1 MSTIKNSN
9 KKNKDIPQNKKVDKP
24 WGSEYSIYR
33 NKISSAK
40 LLKLNTNQKTS
51 LHCHPTKK
59 TGFILLDGKVDVEV
73 GFYEKKKMKS
83 ISKLMIRPG
92 LFHST
97 KNVYK
102 KTATIIEIETPVDK
116 DDLVRFKDD
125 YGRENLPYE
134 KKNKM
139 TELNNQEIVFK
150 DPKINSKNQYKIMGK
165 KIVLE
170 KTDNIK
176 KIKNKNRGTIFAVL
190 DGGLCGDNKQLVL
203 SPGDIVNG
211 DTIKKLS
218 SVFKIKKY
226 ITFLSIKYE
235 R

>member
-1 MSTIKNSN
+1 MSTIKKTN
-9 KKNKDIPQNKKVDKP
+9 KKSKDIPKNKKVTKP

-97 KNVYK
+97 KNNYK

-116 DDLVRFKDD
+116 DDLVRFKDN

-134 KKNKM
+134 KVNKM
-139 TELNNQEIVFK
+139 INLNNQEIV
-150 DPKINSKNQYKIMGK
+150 
-165 KIVLE
+165 
-170 KTDNIK
+170 
-176 KIKNKNRGTIFAVL
+176 
-190 DGGLCGDNKQLVL
+190 
-203 SPGDIVNG
+203 
-211 DTIKKLS
+211 
-218 SVFKIKKY
+218 
-226 ITFLSIKYE
+226 
-235 R
+235 

>member
-1 MSTIKNSN
+1 MSTIKKTN
-9 KKNKDIPQNKKVDKP
+9 KKSKDIPKNKKVTKP

-59 TGFILLDGKVDVEV
+59 TGFILLDGNVDVEV

-97 KNVYK
+97 KNNYK

-116 DDLVRFKDD
+116 DDLVRFKDN

-134 KKNKM
+134 KVNKM
-139 TELNNQEIVFK
+139 TNLNNQEIVFK
-150 DPKINSKNQYKIMGK
+150 DPKINSKNIYKIMNK

-176 KIKNKNRGTIFAVL
+176 KMKNKSKDTIFAIL
-190 DGGLCGDNKQLVL
+190 DGGLCGNNKQLVL

-218 SVFKIKKY
+218 NVFKIKKY
-226 ITFLSIKYE
+226 ITFLSIKYGQ
-235 R
+235 

>member
-1 MSTIKNSN
+1 MSTIKKTN
-9 KKNKDIPQNKKVDKP
+9 KKSKDIPKNKKVTKP

-59 TGFILLDGKVDVEV
+59 TGFILLDGNVDVEV

-97 KNVYK
+97 KNNYK

-116 DDLVRFKDD
+116 DDLVRFKDN

-134 KKNKM
+134 KVNKM
-139 TELNNQEIVFK
+139 TNLNNQEIVFK
-150 DPKINSKNQYKIMGK
+150 DPKINSKNMYKIMNK

-176 KIKNKNRGTIFAVL
+176 KMKNKSKDTIFAIL
-190 DGGLCGDNKQLVL
+190 DGGLCGNNKQLVL

-218 SVFKIKKY
+218 NVFKIKKY
-226 ITFLSIKYE
+226 ITFLSIKYGQ
-235 R
+235 

>member
-1 MSTIKNSN
+1 ML
-9 KKNKDIPQNKKVDKP
+9 
-24 WGSEYSIYR
+24 R
-33 NKISSAK
+33 
-40 LLKLNTNQKTS
+40 
-51 LHCHPTKK
+51 
-59 TGFILLDGKVDVEV
+59 LDFMK
-73 GFYEKKKMKS
+73 KKKMKS

-97 KNVYK
+97 KNNNK

-134 KKNKM
+134 KINKM
-139 TELNNQEIVFK
+139 TNLGNQEIVFK
-150 DPKINSKNQYKIMGK
+150 DPKINSKNLYKIMGK

-176 KIKNKNRGTIFAVL
+176 KIKNKNKDTIFAIL
-190 DGGLCGDNKQLVL
+190 DGGLCGDNNQLVL

-211 DTIKKLS
+211 DTVKKLS

-226 ITFLSIKYE
+226 ITFLSIKYAQ
-235 R
+235 